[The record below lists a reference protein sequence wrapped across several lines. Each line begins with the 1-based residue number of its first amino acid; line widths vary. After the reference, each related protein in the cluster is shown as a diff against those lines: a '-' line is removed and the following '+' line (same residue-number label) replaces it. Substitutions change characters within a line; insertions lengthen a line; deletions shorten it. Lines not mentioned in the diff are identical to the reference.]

1 MKGHLD
7 VKELEG
13 YKKAELQK
21 LARDLGVSDEGTIKE
36 IAERCAAVEVE
47 LPDNQEGAT
56 QDDKEAAPDNQEET
70 TQDNQAAAIKAQ
82 PGEVIVEVVKRYAD
96 LELKR
101 VVSKGER
108 LPMKKDRAAVIVGK
122 KLGKVVEE

>member
-7 VKELEG
+7 VKDLEG
-13 YKKAELQK
+13 YKKADIQK
-21 LARDLGVSDEGTIKE
+21 LARDLGVSDEGTVKE
-36 IAERCAAVEVE
+36 IAARCAAVEVE
-47 LPDNQEGAT
+47 LPDDQEGAT

-101 VVSKGER
+101 VVSIGER

>member
-13 YKKAELQK
+13 YKKAEIQK
-21 LARDLGVSDEGTIKE
+21 LARDLGVSDEGTVKE

-47 LPDNQEGAT
+47 LPDDQERAT

-101 VVSKGER
+101 VVSIGER

>member
-1 MKGHLD
+1 MKGRLD
-7 VKELEG
+7 VKDLEG
-13 YKKAELQK
+13 YKKADLQK
-21 LARDLGVSDEGTIKE
+21 LARKLGVSDEGTVKE
-36 IAERCAAVEVE
+36 IAARCAEVEVE
-47 LPDNQEGAT
+47 LPDA
-56 QDDKEAAPDNQEET
+56 QEET

-101 VVSKGER
+101 VVSEGER

-122 KLGKVVEE
+122 NLGKVVEE